1 MEPPKT
7 RQIDLV
13 VGGGAWTGWR
23 FGPYGR
29 ARDWRLHAPDGA
41 IYTAGE
47 VGELHDLQLDVGW
60 LHARVRT
67 LEEQSHMTAWRLGT
81 DDLQTLRAAA
91 DILGKLP
98 GRRANSR
105 KINGLSDLD

>member
-1 MEPPKT
+1 MEPRT
-7 RQIDLV
+7 RRRIDLSI
-13 VGGGAWTGWR
+13 GGDTWTGWR

-41 IYTAGE
+41 IYTAGD
-47 VGELHDLQLDVGW
+47 VGELHALQLDVGW
-60 LHARVRT
+60 LHTRVRT
-67 LEEQSHMTAWRLGT
+67 LEAQSSMTAWRLGT
-81 DDLQTLRAAA
+81 DDLHTLRAAA

-105 KINGLSDLD
+105 KIIGLPDLD